1 MWPLRLLAAT
11 SSRQLCKGEPKPER
25 DEAVPAEVML
35 LACQKALLPTGGKV
49 KQTLQAICPE
59 LVEEMVAL

>member
-1 MWPLRLLAAT
+1 MWPSRLSAVT

-35 LACQKALLPTGGKV
+35 LSCQKALLPTGGR
-49 KQTLQAICPE
+49 
-59 LVEEMVAL
+59 